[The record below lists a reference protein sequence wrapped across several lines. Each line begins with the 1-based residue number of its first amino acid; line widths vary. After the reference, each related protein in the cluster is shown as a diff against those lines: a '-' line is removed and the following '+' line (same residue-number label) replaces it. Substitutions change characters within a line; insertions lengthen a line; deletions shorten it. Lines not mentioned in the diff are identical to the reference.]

1 MQIRTSANEEKLF
14 NLIAQSDSLLNVSLA
29 KDSREIAM
37 ASKEDSSAMKIIAL
51 LTTFFLPGT
60 FMAVRSP
67 LLQPSPNKAHISTL
81 S

>member
-1 MQIRTSANEEKLF
+1 
-14 NLIAQSDSLLNVSLA
+14 
-29 KDSREIAM
+29 M